1 MNNYHTL
8 TVGGEEHKLRLTI
21 STTMA
26 IEKRLGKSLY
36 SALESINDNMI
47 ETMTVILWGALQQ
60 FNTNITFEKAA
71 DIFDRYIDEG
81 HSVEDMMDVLNEM
94 FTVSGFF
101 NKGQTG

>member
-8 TVGGEEHKLRLTI
+8 TVGGEEHKLRLTV

-36 SALESINDNMI
+36 SALEGINDNMI
-47 ETMTVILWGALQQ
+47 ETMTVILWGALQP
-60 FNTNITFEKAA
+60 FSANTSFEKAA
-71 DIFDRYIDEG
+71 EIFDRYVDEG
-81 HSVEDMMDVLNEM
+81 HSIEDMMDELNEM

-101 NKGQTG
+101 NKGQTE